1 MFNGKI
7 KNSSALIGVVFLF
20 IPALLFAQKDYKDLT
35 FPKLRDVSMPQIAE
49 RTLSNGL
56 RLFLVEDH
64 DFPTISMRGRIRTG
78 SMYEPEDKIGLA
90 SMTGRVMRTGGTPT
104 TSGDDLDEFLE
115 NRAASVEVSV
125 GLNSGSASLFCL
137 KENLQ
142 EVLGIFADVLMNP
155 AFPEEKVELAKIQ
168 SRTAI
173 SRRND
178 NIGAIAGREFGKIIY
193 GSGNPYARTTEYET
207 IGNISRDDMI
217 TFHKK
222 YFHPNTM
229 IMGVIGDFNTDEMVE
244 NIEEALGTWQKTTVD
259 IPPKPT
265 IQYEFKPGVFLVDKK
280 DAVQTNLILGHIGG
294 TRDNP
299 DYFAITV
306 MNSILGGGFTSRLF
320 SRVRT
325 QEGLA
330 YSVSGSYGS
339 NYDYPGMFRAA
350 CQTKTETTVR
360 AARIILE
367 EIERLTNEHVTDEEL
382 NLAKDGFLNRF
393 VFNFDSK
400 AEVLD
405 RLLTYEYFDY
415 PDDFIM
421 QIKDNIEN
429 VTANDVLRVAKKYL
443 RYDTVQLLFVGNSEA
458 FDEPV
463 SVFGDVTPVDIT
475 IPEPQQ

>member
-1 MFNGKI
+1 MFKE
-7 KNSSALIGVVFLF
+7 KMKSSSSAIVVTLLL
-20 IPALLFAQKDYKDLT
+20 IPALLFAQKDYKDLK
-35 FPKLRDVSMPQIAE
+35 FPELQDVSIPQITE

-56 RLFLVEDH
+56 RLFLVENH
-64 DFPTISMRGRIRTG
+64 DFPTISMSARVRTG

-90 SMTGRVMRTGGTPT
+90 SMTGRVMRTGGTQT
-104 TSGDDLDEFLE
+104 TSGDELDEFLE
-115 NRAASVEVSV
+115 SRAASVEVSI
-125 GLNSGSASLFCL
+125 GLNAGSASLFCL

-142 EVLGIFADVLMNP
+142 EVLGIFADVLRNP
-155 AFPEEKVELAKIQ
+155 VFPEEKIVLAKIQ

-178 NIGAIAGREFGKIIY
+178 SIGAIAGREFGKIIY
-193 GSGNPYARTTEYET
+193 GADNPYARTTEYET
-207 IGNISRDDMI
+207 IENITRDDMVA
-217 TFHKK
+217 FHEKF
-222 YFHPNTM
+222 FHPNNI

-244 NIEEALGTWQKTTVD
+244 NIEKALKTWPRTAVN

-265 IQYEFKPGVFLVDKK
+265 IDYEFKPGVFLVDKK

-330 YSVSGSYGS
+330 YSVGGSYGS
-339 NYDYPGMFRAA
+339 NYDYPGMFRAS

-360 AARIILE
+360 AARSILE
-367 EIERLTNEHVTDEEL
+367 EIERLTNDLVTDEEL
-382 NLAKDGFLNRF
+382 NLAIDGFLNRF

-400 AEVLD
+400 AEVLN
-405 RLLTYEYFDY
+405 RLITYKYFDY

-421 QIKDNIEN
+421 QIKDNIEK

-443 RYDTVQLLFVGNSEA
+443 RYDKVQLIFVGNSEA

-463 SVFGDVTPVDIT
+463 SVFGDVTQIDIT
-475 IPEPQQ
+475 IPDP